1 MSLIWLNK
9 VLSPPSG
16 VGECAAESDGFL
28 RIVAKQ
34 VNASYI
40 GI

>member
-1 MSLIWLNK
+1 MSLIRLNK
-9 VLSPPSG
+9 VLSPPRG
-16 VGECAAESDGFL
+16 VGEYIAESDGFL

-34 VNASYI
+34 VQASYI